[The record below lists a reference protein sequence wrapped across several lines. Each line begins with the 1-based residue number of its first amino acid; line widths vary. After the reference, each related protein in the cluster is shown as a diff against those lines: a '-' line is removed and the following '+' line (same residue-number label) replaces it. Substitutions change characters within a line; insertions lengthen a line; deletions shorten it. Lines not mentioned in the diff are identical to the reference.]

1 MKSSIRSLCDSPQSF
16 ISSLQPA
23 AFQSTFLAAVVLLF
37 ITGAARSQVTVS
49 PATISF
55 GNHYIG
61 QITTVFPVTLTNTQT
76 VALQITS
83 IAVTG
88 GPAPGDFQL
97 GIICPLQRLLAAGQ
111 SCAIDV
117 RFRPSVLGSNTA
129 RLTINFN
136 STGSPQNVTLSGTGL
151 LAVSTVPGSL
161 TFPGQN
167 EGTTSTA
174 ASIKLTNNQSSK
186 LTFSSVAAS
195 GDFAVAGNTCSATI
209 LGKAQCTIGVT
220 FTPTATGA
228 RTGTLTVADN
238 APGSPTMVALSGK
251 GDAPST
257 TWSNINHV
265 IIIFQENRSIDDLF
279 QDPVL
284 IGRGADIAGSG
295 VNSAGQVIPL
305 TSIDLGNTGTNP
317 QNYDLNHSRNA
328 FLLMYDGG
336 KMDGADKIPVTCNN
350 NAPATCPPSNA
361 QFRYVSPAD
370 VAPYFQLAEQYTFGD
385 RMFQTNEG
393 PSFPAHQF
401 ILSGTSAPSET
412 STGMATGNIANLSA
426 TAGVGCLANAGAY
439 TQVLDISGKATYIFP
454 CFEHA
459 TLSDLLEAAGI
470 SWKYYAQFDGS
481 LWTAPN
487 AIEHIC
493 GPNVPPPN
501 ATACTGTDWTA
512 HVMISND
519 KAPTVLQD
527 IANGNLAGVSWV
539 TPPSGASDHA
549 GSNNGTGPSWV
560 ASIVNAIGNSQY
572 WSDTA
577 IIATWDDWGG
587 WYDHVAP
594 QVINDGVS
602 WGSGSIYGF
611 RVPLIVISPY
621 AKPGYISHVNHDFGS
636 IVHFVEQVFDLP
648 SLGFAD
654 ARADD
659 LSDCF
664 DFTQAPLPFN
674 TIASPLKAADFVNNR
689 APRMDPDDD

>member
-1 MKSSIRSLCDSPQSF
+1 MKSSICSSYDSSHSF
-16 ISSLQPA
+16 VSSSHKT
-23 AFQSTFLAAVVLLF
+23 AFQSAFLAAVVLLLV
-37 ITGAARSQVTVS
+37 TGAAWSQVTVS
-49 PATISF
+49 PAAISF

-61 QITTVFPVTLTNTQT
+61 QITTVFPVILTNNQA

-88 GPAPGDFQL
+88 GPAPGDFPL
-97 GIICPLQRLLAAGQ
+97 GIVCPLQHPLAAGQ
-111 SCAIDV
+111 SCTINV
-117 RFRPSVLGSNTA
+117 RYRPSVQGSNTA
-129 RLTINFN
+129 SLTINFDA
-136 STGSPQNVTLSGTGL
+136 TDSPQNIALSGAGL
-151 LAVSTVPGSL
+151 LAVSAVPDSVA
-161 TFPGQN
+161 FPALN
-167 EGTTSTA
+167 VGTTSSA
-174 ASIKLTNNQSSK
+174 ASITLTNNQSSK

-195 GDFAVAGNTCSATI
+195 GDFAIASNTCGASLAGN
-209 LGKAQCTIGVT
+209 AQCTIGVI
-220 FTPTATGA
+220 FTPTAAGA
-228 RTGTLTVADN
+228 QSGTITVADN
-238 APGSPTMVALSGK
+238 APGSPTVIALSGT
-251 GDAPST
+251 GNAPAN
-257 TWSNINHV
+257 WSNIKHV
-265 IIIFQENRSIDDLF
+265 IIIFQENRSTDTLF

-284 IGRGADIAGSG
+284 IARGADIAGSG
-295 VNSAGQVIPL
+295 INSAGQVVPL
-305 TSIDLGNTGTNP
+305 TSIDLGTAGTNP

-336 KMDGADKIPVTCNN
+336 KMDGADKIPVTCNS
-350 NAPATCPPSNA
+350 NAPATCPPPNA

-370 VAPYFQLAEQYTFGD
+370 VGPYFQLGEQYTFGD

-401 ILSGTSAPSET
+401 ILSGTSAPTET
-412 STGMATGNIANLSA
+412 STGMVTGNIANLSTTA
-426 TAGVGCLANAGAY
+426 AGVGCLANAGAY
-439 TQVLDISGKATYIFP
+439 TQVLDVTGKATYIFP

-501 ATACTGTDWTA
+501 ATACAGTDWTA

-519 KAPTVLQD
+519 KAPTILQD
-527 IANGNLAGVSWV
+527 IANGNLAGLSWV
-539 TPPSGASDHA
+539 TPTSGASDHA

-560 ASIVNAIGNSQY
+560 ASIVNAVGNSQY

-577 IIATWDDWGG
+577 IVLTWDDWGG

-594 QVINDGVS
+594 QVIDDGVS

-636 IVHFVEQVFDLP
+636 IVHFAEQVFDLP

-664 DFTQAPLPFN
+664 DFAQAPLPFN
-674 TIASPLKAADFVNNR
+674 TIESPLKANYFVNNPT
-689 APRMDPDDD
+689 PRMDPDDD